1 MPNNL
6 ELRKFMRT
14 LSCLQVHNCAKHAL
28 KVDPISEYSYT
39 AAVCFLMKGLCIT
52 TYMYDVILRLIAA
65 SCLVFINDRFA
76 FFDVVAVGVFVLE
89 CMAETAVW
97 TLNRLAN
104 LVRVP

>member
-1 MPNNL
+1 MH
-6 ELRKFMRT
+6 T

-52 TYMYDVILRLIAA
+52 TCTYMYDVILRLIAA
-65 SCLVFINDRFA
+65 SCSCLVFINDRFA

-89 CMAETAVW
+89 CIAETAVR